1 MRERTNIPANGKM
14 PQRNMIPACV
24 LVFLLCPLLGISQA
38 RNSSVR
44 HRTLRTLH
52 DVFALSK
59 AEAVKA
65 YPIEL
70 DAVVTYSDPEWGLLF
85 VQDQTGTT
93 FIDVHGSN
101 IVYPLAARV
110 RVQAVTDANENGIAM
125 AHPKIMVLGQGTLPQ
140 PDRRSV
146 AELDAGAGE
155 AHRAVTE
162 GVLHPCDRD
171 WNRVCFRLYDG
182 EKLVWLM
189 IPQQDNS
196 AAQSLLGATV
206 RVKGMVARHEDEEK
220 KRVGAQLYVDA
231 LEDIEVESPPSPVSI
246 ASSPTPIGK
255 LRVSDADPRFV
266 HQIHVRGTVTWQS
279 PGLFCIQ
286 DGSGTL
292 FVGTGKTAS
301 VTAGSTV
308 DAIGFLSHGV
318 FGLLLGD
325 SAVRLAEIQPDDGRI
340 APLRL
345 TAAEVVQRSLN
356 GRRVRIKARLIGQSA
371 SATEFVYQLED
382 GSQRFNAVLLRNDAT
397 REVVGLSRDSVLDV
411 TGVALIQNGTAEW
424 PGALLILVESP
435 KDIVLI
441 RGGEWLTLKQRLAI
455 GCAMAFFVTATL
467 AWVTLLRRTVRK
479 QTAIIRARLENELQL
494 ETKFR
499 RLFERNLAAVF
510 SWRSDGAIV
519 DCNMAFVN
527 LLGLRSREEL
537 IGRSYWD
544 FQADPAHR
552 EQLCGDL
559 QEEALS
565 NRDVSLRR
573 DDGVTVHLLT
583 NITPVQTAE
592 GMLYETTAID
602 VTQLRQNQAELQR
615 AKDAAVFDSLNDP
628 LTGLPNRRLL
638 LDTLSSMLGIAR
650 SEGGMIALLY
660 IDLDG
665 FKLVNDSL
673 GHPIGDALL
682 VQMAACLRSWIREG
696 DILGRLGGDEFMVIL
711 DRLHDKEDAA
721 LVAENLL
728 DAISNPF
735 KVEGHDL
742 KIGASIGI
750 SIFPECASD
759 AAEFM
764 KQADSAMYAAK
775 RAGKNR
781 VMSFTPEIG
790 SLVHERL
797 SLEILLRG
805 AIARHEISVQYQ
817 PEFEL
822 AGSRLIRFEALA
834 RWTHPTLGSIRPDK
848 FIPIAEESGLID
860 VLGAFIMEQACTEAV
875 RWQGIVQHPIQVA
888 VNVSSIQFRRKG
900 FVEEV
905 CMILGRSG
913 LKPELLQIELTE
925 SVMLSG
931 AHFAAETMNRLH
943 ALGISLA
950 IDDFGTGYSN
960 LSYLPSLPFDAVKID
975 RSFVMNMET
984 QPESES
990 MIRTVIAL
998 AKNIGMRA
1006 IVEGIETTQQ
1016 LELVKA
1022 FGANEVQGY
1031 LTGRPTSNP
1040 IEDFL
1045 NRVDNDGV
1053 QAQEISQLG

>member
-1 MRERTNIPANGKM
+1 MRGKTNGPTREKSLQRDLIPASAL
-14 PQRNMIPACV
+14 I
-24 LVFLLCPLLGISQA
+24 LLLCPLLGFSQA
-38 RNSSVR
+38 RDPSA
-44 HRTLRTLH
+44 HRTLRTVH
-52 DVFALSK
+52 DVFAISK

-70 DAVVTYSDPEWGLLF
+70 DAVVTYSDPEWGVLF
-85 VQDQTGTT
+85 VQDRTGPT
-93 FIDVHGSN
+93 FLDVHGTSTKF
-101 IVYPLAARV
+101 PAGTRV
-110 RVQAVTDANENGIAM
+110 RVEAVTGTNNNGLM
-125 AHPKIMVLGQGTLPQ
+125 VAHAKIIVLGRGLLPKLEKK
-140 PDRRSV
+140 SV
-146 AELDAGAGE
+146 ADLDSVLTE
-155 AHRAVTE
+155 SHRAVTE
-162 GVLHPCDRD
+162 GTLHPCERAYA
-171 WNRVCFRLYDG
+171 RVCFRIFDG
-182 EKLVWLM
+182 KKSAWLFV
-189 IPQQDNS
+189 PELDS
-196 AAQSLLGATV
+196 PAAQVLSGATV
-206 RVKGMVARHEDEEK
+206 RVTGVVGRHVDDANQ
-220 KRVGAQLYVDA
+220 RLGAQLFVDA
-231 LEDIEVESPPSPVSI
+231 LQDIEVELPPSPVSFS
-246 ASSPTPIGK
+246 SSPALIGE
-255 LRVSDADPRFV
+255 LRAADADERFAR
-266 HQIHVRGTVTWQS
+266 QIHVRGTVTWQS
-279 PGLFCIQ
+279 PGLFCLQ

-292 FVGTGKTAS
+292 FVGTWTTVG
-301 VTAGSTV
+301 VTTGTTV
-308 DAIGFLSHGV
+308 DAIGFLSHGK
-318 FGLLLGD
+318 FGLELGD
-325 SAVRLAEIQPDDGRI
+325 SVVRLAAIQPSPGNK
-340 APLRL
+340 APLRV
-345 TAAEVVQRSLN
+345 TAAEAVQRSLN
-356 GRRVRIKARLIGQSA
+356 GRRVRVKARLIGQSA
-371 SATEFVYQLED
+371 NETEFVYQLED
-382 GSQRFNAVLLRNDAT
+382 GSQRFNAVLLRNDVT
-397 REVVGLSRDSVLDV
+397 REVVGLSHDSVLDL

-424 PGALLILVESP
+424 PGALLILIESP

-441 RGGEWLTLKQRLAI
+441 RGGEWLTLKQGLAI
-455 GCAMAFFVTATL
+455 GGVFLFLVAAAL
-467 AWVTLLRRTVRK
+467 AWVRLLRGTVRR

-494 ETKFR
+494 ETKYR

-519 DCNMAFVN
+519 DCNLAFVK

-537 IGRSYWD
+537 IGRSYCE

-552 EQLCGDL
+552 EQLCCAL
-559 QEEALS
+559 QEEAVS

-592 GMLYETTAID
+592 GTVYETTAID
-602 VTQLRQNQAELQR
+602 VTQLKQNEAELQR

-638 LDTLSSMLGIAR
+638 LDTLSSMLGMAR
-650 SEGGMIALLY
+650 SNGGTIALLY

-682 VQMAACLRSWIREG
+682 VQMAACLRSWIREM
-696 DILGRLGGDEFMVIL
+696 DILGRIGGDEFVVIL

-721 LVAENLL
+721 MVAENLL
-728 DAISNPF
+728 DSISSPF
-735 KVEGHDL
+735 TVEGHDL
-742 KIGASIGI
+742 KVGASIGI
-750 SIFPECASD
+750 SIFPENASD
-759 AAEFM
+759 AEELM

-781 VMSFTPEIG
+781 VMHFTAEIG
-790 SLVHERL
+790 SLMHERL

-805 AIARHEISVQYQ
+805 AIARHEISVHYQ

-822 AGSRLIRFEALA
+822 AGNRLVRFEALA
-834 RWTHPTLGSIRPDK
+834 RWTHPTLGSIPPDK
-848 FIPIAEESGLID
+848 FIPVAEESGMID
-860 VLGAFIMEQACTEAV
+860 VLGAFILEQACTEAV
-875 RWQGIVQHPIQVA
+875 RWQSIVQYPIQVA

-905 CMILGRSG
+905 CMILGRTG

-931 AHFAAETMNRLH
+931 AHYAADIMSRLH

-960 LSYLPSLPFDAVKID
+960 LSYLPTLPFDAVKID
-975 RSFVMNMET
+975 RSFVLNMET

-998 AKNIGMRA
+998 ARNVGMRA

-1022 FGANEVQGY
+1022 YGAEEVQGY
-1031 LTGRPTSNP
+1031 LTGRPTANP

-1045 NRVDNDGV
+1045 HQVDNAGV
-1053 QAQEISQLG
+1053 QAQEAARLT